1 MRRLLISCGRSV
13 CKNKRGLIP
22 SLFLYIN
29 CGSQGSD
36 LGDGELRKGY
46 PGPIGTPLSYFQST
60 LLFQLLSPRLSL
72 QFLLTLCNFKSL
84 SHIVPSYQILLSSK
98 IHKKLPISYVETS
111 YHYNLPPSYLRDR
124 KRLKSRR
131 AKLGEIL
138 ISSRLAKPNYI
149 LIRYLKNGQHNRNF
163 WTTHLSFTDRA
174 DDLQPNQFVYLFSF
188 LRSIHTKNQAAIIV
202 SKSLMSPSLLH
213 YQKLLLLLPLYTL
226 SSMLL

>member
-13 CKNKRGLIP
+13 YKNKRGLIP

-29 CGSQGSD
+29 RGSQGSD
-36 LGDGELRKGY
+36 LGDWELRDLTR
-46 PGPIGTPLSYFQST
+46 PDRHPTS
-60 LLFQLLSPRLSL
+60 LFQLFHTILYSIMTL
-72 QFLLTLCNFKSL
+72 FLHKALKSK
-84 SHIVPSYQILLSSK
+84 SST
-98 IHKKLPISYVETS
+98 TS
-111 YHYNLPPSYLRDR
+111 FFIKRSSSSDLHGR

-138 ISSRLAKPNYI
+138 ISSCLAKPNYI
-149 LIRYLKNGQHNRNF
+149 LIRYLKNGQLNRNF
-163 WTTHLSFTDRA
+163 WTTHLGFTDRV

-213 YQKLLLLLPLYTL
+213 YQRLLLLLSLYTL
-226 SSMLL
+226 SSMLP